1 MHKYGIMQCFIGIS
15 MTEGTQKDMAIGVVA
30 GTIITV
36 ILDLAIPFAGPLVG
50 GFTAGFLAKGDVL
63 NRAKA
68 GVLTG
73 FFAAFFVSI
82 GYYLK
87 LMHSQA
93 EGFVAGWA
101 TGLSLYLVF
110 GLYFIAFAFLGAI
123 LTSVIRK

>member
-1 MHKYGIMQCFIGIS
+1 MKEGI
-15 MTEGTQKDMAIGVVA
+15 QKDMVVGVIA

-50 GFTAGFLAKGDVL
+50 GFTAGYLAKGDVG
-63 NRAKA
+63 NAAKA

-82 GYYLK
+82 GYYFK

-101 TGLSLYLVF
+101 TGLTLYLVF
-110 GLYFIAFAFLGAI
+110 GLYFIAMAFLGAV
-123 LTSVIRK
+123 LTSAIRK

>member
-1 MHKYGIMQCFIGIS
+1 
-15 MTEGTQKDMAIGVVA
+15 MTEGTQKDMVIGVIA

-50 GFTAGFLAKGDVL
+50 GFTAGYLAKGGVE
-63 NRAKA
+63 NAAKA
-68 GVLTG
+68 GILTG

-82 GYYLK
+82 GFYLR

-101 TGLSLYLVF
+101 TGLLLYLVF
-110 GLYFIAFAFLGAI
+110 GLYFIALAFLGAI
-123 LTSVIRK
+123 LTSALRR